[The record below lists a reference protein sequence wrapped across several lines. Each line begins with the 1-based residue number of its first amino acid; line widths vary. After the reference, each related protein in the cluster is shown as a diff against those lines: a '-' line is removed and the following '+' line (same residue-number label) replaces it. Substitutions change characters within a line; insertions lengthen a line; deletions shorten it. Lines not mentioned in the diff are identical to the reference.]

1 MKCSGACA
9 GTSYTL
15 QRSDHRLFTSRIPTA
30 SLILAAVNTTASS
43 SLSSVL
49 PLSVIVVAADSGP
62 SLRDC
67 VRRVL
72 ACDMPLEMILVDNA
86 SADGI
91 PQAIARAHEAD
102 ERLLVVYNHAN
113 LGFGPAVN
121 HGVARAHGKS
131 VLVLNPDCLIDTASL
146 QQLLENLAT
155 HRRAGVI
162 GAVVC
167 DENGEPDPASYRR
180 DPLLSRSLNTLLK
193 RSGEG
198 VNIEG
203 PIPRELV
210 EVEAVSGALML
221 LPRRVFDYLAGFD
234 EDYFLHCEDLD
245 LCHRVRD
252 AGYKVMLAGDVR
264 VLHGKGSSSRH
275 RPVFVSRHKHR
286 GMWRWFRKFD
296 PAARKPWLSAL
307 VWLGIWTH
315 FLAQIPGQWLQ
326 LARYKLTG
334 GSDRA

>member
-1 MKCSGACA
+1 
-9 GTSYTL
+9 
-15 QRSDHRLFTSRIPTA
+15 
-30 SLILAAVNTTASS
+30 VNTDTAQAFSS
-43 SLSSVL
+43 AL

-62 SLRDC
+62 TLRDC

-72 ACDMPLEMILVDNA
+72 ACELPLEMVLVDNA

-91 PQAIARAHEAD
+91 PQAIARAHETDA
-102 ERLLVVYNHAN
+102 RLEVVYNHAN

-121 HGVARAHGKS
+121 RGVAHAHGKT
-131 VLVLNPDCLIDTASL
+131 VLVLNPDCLIDNAAL
-146 QQLLENLAT
+146 VRLLEILTAQP
-155 HRRAGVI
+155 RVGLV

-180 DPLLSRSLNTLLK
+180 DPLLRRSLNTMFN
-193 RSGEG
+193 RPGEG

-203 PIPRELV
+203 PIPHELV
-210 EVEAVSGALML
+210 EAEAVSGALMV
-221 LPRRVFDYLAGFD
+221 LPRRLFDYLSGFD
-234 EDYFLHCEDLD
+234 EAYFLHCEDLD
-245 LCHRVRD
+245 LCRRVRD

-296 PAARKPWLSAL
+296 PEARKPWVSGL
-307 VWLGIWTH
+307 VWLGIWSH
-315 FLAQIPGQWLQ
+315 FLMQIPGQWMRL
-326 LARYKLTG
+326 LRRKAAR
-334 GSDRA
+334 GSDA

>member
-1 MKCSGACA
+1 MNI
-9 GTSYTL
+9 
-15 QRSDHRLFTSRIPTA
+15 DTA
-30 SLILAAVNTTASS
+30 S
-43 SLSSVL
+43 SLSSAL

-62 SLRDC
+62 TLRDC

-72 ACDMPLEMILVDNA
+72 ACELPLEMILVDNA
-86 SADGI
+86 STDGI
-91 PQAIARAHEAD
+91 PQAIARAHESD
-102 ERLLVVYNHAN
+102 TRLRVVYNHAN

-121 HGVARAHGKS
+121 RGVAHAHGKS
-131 VLVLNPDCLIDTASL
+131 VLVLNPDCLIDNATL
-146 QQLLENLAT
+146 VRMLEVLTTQQRVGL
-155 HRRAGVI
+155 V

-167 DENGEPDPASYRR
+167 DENGQPDPASYRR
-180 DPLLSRSLNTLLK
+180 DPLLKRSLNTMFN
-193 RSGEG
+193 RPGEG

-210 EVEAVSGALML
+210 EAEAVSGALML
-221 LPRRVFDYLAGFD
+221 LTRRLFDYLAGFD

-245 LCHRVRD
+245 LCRRVRD

-296 PAARKPWLSAL
+296 PEARKPWVSAL
-307 VWLGIWTH
+307 VWLGIWSH
-315 FLAQIPGQWLQ
+315 FLLQIPGQWLRLLQ
-326 LARYKLTG
+326 RRLAR
-334 GSDRA
+334 GSGA